1 MAKITE
7 AEKVYTEL
15 TQLTASGMAF
25 ADGVRKVAAD
35 TGKKEG
41 AVRANYYNHKKKLD
55 GGVATTAGRRGR
67 PEPEALTVDGALAQA
82 RAILERAVVSID
94 AEVEAAKAEMDA
106 ATGRYKALVASV
118 KDRKAELQQKIKALA

>member
-55 GGVATTAGRRGR
+55 VGATTTGRRGR
-67 PEPEALTVDGALAQA
+67 PKAEEMTVDGALAQA
-82 RAILERAVVSID
+82 RALLEQVVTGID
-94 AEVEAAKAEMDA
+94 RQLDDAKAELDA
-106 ATGRYKALVASV
+106 AQARYDQLAESGN
-118 KDRKAELQQKIKALA
+118 DRKAELQQKIKALS

>member
-15 TQLTASGMAF
+15 TALTEGGLSF
-25 ADGVRKVAAD
+25 ADAVRKVAAD

-41 AVRANYYNHKKKLD
+41 AVRANYYNHKKKQD
-55 GGVATTAGRRGR
+55 GGVATTPGRRGR
-67 PEPEALTVDGALAQA
+67 PKTEALTVDGALAQA
-82 RAILERAVVSID
+82 RAILEQAVVSID
-94 AEVEAAKAEMDA
+94 AEVEAAKADMDA

-118 KDRKAELQQKIKALA
+118 KDRKADLQQKIKALA

>member
-15 TQLTASGMAF
+15 TKLTESGMSF

-41 AVRANYYNHKKKLD
+41 AIRANYYNHKKKLD
-55 GGVATTAGRRGR
+55 GGAAPSAAGRGR
-67 PEPEALTVDGALAQA
+67 PKAPPLTVDGALAQA
-82 RAILERAVVSID
+82 TAILQQALQGID
-94 AEVEAAKAEMDA
+94 AEVEAAKGEMDA
-106 ATGRYKALVASV
+106 ATARYEALVASV
-118 KDRKAELQQKIKALA
+118 KDRKLELETKIQALS

>member
-15 TQLTASGMAF
+15 TAITASGMSF
-25 ADGVRKVAAD
+25 ADAIRKVAVD

-55 GGVATTAGRRGR
+55 GGAASTARRGR
-67 PEPEALTVDGALAQA
+67 PNAEAITVENALAQA
-82 RAILERAVVSID
+82 RAILEQAVVSID
-94 AEVEAAKAEMDA
+94 AEVEAAKADMDA
-106 ATGRYKALVASV
+106 ATARYKALAASV
-118 KDRKAELQQKIKALA
+118 KDRKAELQRKIKALD